1 MSRNKIQQE
10 IRRLKDKIVENYQP
24 EKIIIFGSYV
34 WGKPNKSSDLD
45 LFIIK
50 NSRKERRFRTTEV
63 EQLLLDRQLPLDI
76 LVYTPKETADSL
88 KKDDFFIKEVINQGK
103 IIYDRKNQMSKTG

>member
-1 MSRNKIQQE
+1 MTNIKIQKE
-10 IRRLKDKIVENYQP
+10 IELIKEKIVQNYQP

-63 EQLLLDRQLPLDI
+63 EQLLLDRQFPLDI

-88 KKDDFFIKEVINQGK
+88 KKDDFFVKEIINQGE
-103 IIYDRKNQMSKTG
+103 IIYDRKSQMAKTS

>member
-103 IIYDRKNQMSKTG
+103 IIYDRKNQMAKTV

>member
-10 IRRLKDKIVENYQP
+10 IKRLKDKIIKSYQP

-63 EQLLLDRQLPLDI
+63 EQLLLDRHLPLDI
-76 LVYTPKETADSL
+76 LVYTPKETEDSL
-88 KKDDFFIKEVINQGK
+88 KEDNFFVKEIVNQGK
-103 IIYDRKNQMSKTG
+103 IIYDRKKQMA